1 MAKRKKQL
9 QSARYTLLDCEIRP
23 VRKTDKWCQRKL
35 IKGQLPTGE
44 APWGYIVTIP
54 YLPNLNTFLDDVDGY
69 IVRSKKHCGK
79 LLLQVVKKDYAPQYG
94 INLFQDKR
102 NMSAKRNG
110 QTRKS
115 FTEFWIS
122 GIYAIL
128 KAIGKKYRKHE
139 LQKFVFSYCIYCRH
153 SKIIYT
159 KNATLYCDISLH
171 YFDIA
176 NMLYLL
182 IN

>member
-44 APWGYIVTIP
+44 APWGYVVTIP
-54 YLPNLNTFLDDVDGY
+54 YLPHLNTFLDDVDGY

-94 INLFQDKR
+94 I
-102 NMSAKRNG
+102 
-110 QTRKS
+110 KS
-115 FTEFWIS
+115 FSRQEE
-122 GIYAIL
+122 YVCKKKRANKKKLYRIL
-128 KAIGKKYRKHE
+128 NIRN
-139 LQKFVFSYCIYCRH
+139 LCN
-153 SKIIYT
+153 SKG
-159 KNATLYCDISLH
+159 NW
-171 YFDIA
+171 
-176 NMLYLL
+176 
-182 IN
+182 